1 MAVMES
7 NDSIQ
12 TESAPPAA
20 EMPNPSAI
28 KVETRRFT
36 IGWMGHYPGFRIRGA
51 WLEAAGFPAG
61 ARIRI
66 HVSPGQLNIDVDP
79 APPVRRCPYCRHTS
93 NA

>member
-1 MAVMES
+1 MAAMEC
-7 NDSIQ
+7 NGPAH

-36 IGWMGHYPGFRIRGA
+36 VGWMGRYPGFRIRGA

-61 ARIRI
+61 TRIRI
-66 HVSPGQLNIDVDP
+66 QVSPGRLVIEVDP
-79 APPVRRCPYCRHTS
+79 APPVRRCPYCRHTG